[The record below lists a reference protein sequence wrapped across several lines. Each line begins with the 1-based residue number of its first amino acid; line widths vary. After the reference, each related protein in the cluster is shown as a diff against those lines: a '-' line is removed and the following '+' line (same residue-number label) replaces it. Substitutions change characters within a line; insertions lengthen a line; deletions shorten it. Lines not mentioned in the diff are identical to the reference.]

1 MAEKPLSK
9 LTSVF
14 SLTSPRRRG
23 AILTGSFLVAGCLA
37 ASSAMARPLP
47 FLAPQDVTT
56 TFDGPN
62 FV

>member
-1 MAEKPLSK
+1 MKPFSRLVGTTDSK
-9 LTSVF
+9 
-14 SLTSPRRRG
+14 SPRRRG